1 MTRSDQRRGNALG
14 VLLLGCAAVW
24 GAGCKKEQ
32 PPASAPVDAGVVA
45 VAVADA
51 GAPDAGTVAKVVK
64 PLRFSDV
71 TLKFQDNRMAVTY
84 TLTNP
89 GTAQGRGDACL
100 SLHDDQGRVIEVKR
114 MGGITVKGG
123 TTDTFE
129 DKVSLGGTS
138 WKQTRTVMLYTAG
151 EYRCSSGAPVATSE
165 LLRLLPTGQPAPAD
179 APPPQPQQDSKAT
192 DFEVSGVELTQ
203 AGLSDD
209 YTLTYTVKNVSDHR
223 SSGSGCLRAYVGQE
237 GAPHLEESP
246 EGDFSLAPGASE
258 TIKDSVIFDNDRNW
272 DRVTVLRLFTSP
284 FGCADDA
291 DTDNTGFKFMKPE
304 SVHAPEEGVEAEP
317 VSYPEDETGMDSSD
331 AYDPEEEFNHEPPAA
346 DDASPE
352 TPGN

>member
-1 MTRSDQRRGNALG
+1 MMRSDQRRGNALG
-14 VLLLGCAAVW
+14 VLLLGCAVVW

-32 PPASAPVDAGVVA
+32 PQASAPVDAGVVA
-45 VAVADA
+45 VAAVDAGVPDA
-51 GAPDAGTVAKVVK
+51 GAVTTAKVAK

-71 TLKFQDNRMAVTY
+71 TLRPQNSITVMVTY

-100 SLHDDQGRVIEVKR
+100 SLHDDQGAVIEVKR

-129 DKVSLGGTS
+129 DRVSLGSTS
-138 WKQTRTVMLYTAG
+138 WTQTRTVMLYTAG
-151 EYRCSSGAPVATSE
+151 EYHCSNGVPAATSE

-179 APPPQPQQDSKAT
+179 APAPRELQASQVA
-192 DFEVSGVELTQ
+192 DFEVSNVEVTQ

-209 YTLTYTVKNVSDHR
+209 YNVTYTVKNVSDHR
-223 SSGSGCLRAYVGQE
+223 ASGSGCLRAYLGKE
-237 GAPHLEESP
+237 DAPHLEESP
-246 EGDFSLAPGASE
+246 VGDFSLAPGASE
-258 TIKDSVIFDNDRNW
+258 TVKDSIVFDNDRNW

-284 FGCADDA
+284 YGCADDA
-291 DTDNTGFKFMKPE
+291 DTDNTGFKFTKPE
-304 SVHAPEEGVEAEP
+304 SIHAPEEGVEAEP

-331 AYDPEEEFNHEPPAA
+331 AYEPEEEANHEQQTTHG
-346 DDASPE
+346 E
-352 TPGN
+352 

>member
-1 MTRSDQRRGNALG
+1 MIMRWGDQWRGHACA
-14 VLLLGCAAVW
+14 VLLLSCAAVW
-24 GAGCKKEQ
+24 GTGCKKE
-32 PPASAPVDAGVVA
+32 PAQASTPVDAGVVA
-45 VAVADA
+45 VAAVDA
-51 GAPDAGTVAKVVK
+51 GVPDAGTVAKVAK
-64 PLRFSDV
+64 PLKFSDV
-71 TLKFQDNRMAVTY
+71 TLTPQGTSVLVMY

-151 EYRCSSGAPVATSE
+151 EYRCSSGVSSATSE

-179 APPPQPQQDSKAT
+179 APAPQELQSSQAT

-203 AGLSDD
+203 AGQSDD
-209 YTLTYTVKNVSDHR
+209 YTLRYTVKNVSDHR
-223 SSGSGCLRAYVGQE
+223 ASGSGCLRAYVQE

-284 FGCADDA
+284 YGCADGA

-304 SVHAPEEGVEAEP
+304 SIHAPEEGVEAEP
-317 VSYPEDETGMDSSD
+317 AGDSDDETGMDSSD
-331 AYDPEEEFNHEPPAA
+331 AYDPEEEFKSEKQAPNAE
-346 DDASPE
+346 
-352 TPGN
+352 

>member
-1 MTRSDQRRGNALG
+1 MMRSDQRRGNVLG

-32 PPASAPVDAGVVA
+32 PQASAPVDAGVVA
-45 VAVADA
+45 VADA
-51 GAPDAGTVAKVVK
+51 GVPNAGTVAKVVK

-71 TLKFQDNRMAVTY
+71 ALWPQGTTLMVTY

-100 SLHDDQGRVIEVKR
+100 SLLDDQGMVIEVKR

-123 TTDTFE
+123 TTDSFE
-129 DKVSLGGTS
+129 DKVSLGVTA

-151 EYRCSSGAPVATSE
+151 DNRCSSGVLSATSE

-179 APPPQPQQDSKAT
+179 APAPQALQDSQAT
-192 DFEVSGVELTQ
+192 DFEVSGVELIQ

-209 YTLTYTVKNVSDHR
+209 YTLTYTVKNVSGHR
-223 SSGSGCLRAYVGQE
+223 AAGSGCLRAYVGPE

-246 EGDFSLAPGASE
+246 EGDFNLAPGASE
-258 TIKDSVIFDNDRNW
+258 TIKDFVIFDNDRNW

-284 FGCADDA
+284 YGCADYA
-291 DTDNTGFKFMKPE
+291 DTDNTGFKFMKPA
-304 SVHAPEEGVEAEP
+304 SVHAPQEGVESEP
-317 VSYPEDETGMDSSD
+317 AGDPEDETGMDSSG
-331 AYDPEEEFNHEPPAA
+331 AHDPEEEFKSDQQAPHGE
-346 DDASPE
+346 
-352 TPGN
+352 